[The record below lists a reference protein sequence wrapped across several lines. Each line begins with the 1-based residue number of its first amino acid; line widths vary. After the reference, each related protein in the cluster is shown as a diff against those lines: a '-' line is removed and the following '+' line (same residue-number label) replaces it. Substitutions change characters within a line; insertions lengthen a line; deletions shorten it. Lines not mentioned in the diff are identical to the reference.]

1 MIARTV
7 ATLAE
12 YAGARPVGWHTKSAS
27 SVDTRRLLMEAG
39 GRMMSVGLHPH
50 MSVRPGRIAGL
61 EQVLDHVARA
71 GGEA

>member
-1 MIARTV
+1 
-7 ATLAE
+7 
-12 YAGARPVGWHTKSAS
+12 
-27 SVDTRRLLMEAG
+27 MEAG

-71 GGEA
+71 GGEAWVARRRDIAAHWVARFG